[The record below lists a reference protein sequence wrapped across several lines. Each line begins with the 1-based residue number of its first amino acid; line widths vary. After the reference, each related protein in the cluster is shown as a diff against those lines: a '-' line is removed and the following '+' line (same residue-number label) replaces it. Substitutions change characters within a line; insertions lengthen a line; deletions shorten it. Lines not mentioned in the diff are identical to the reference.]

1 MNVSFPL
8 LRLVTL
14 TLTSRRRRRH
24 FLYVRYWCNI
34 YLFNLSE
41 RVFFRFIRQRK
52 EEPRVI
58 DLRFLIVL
66 LHRLFIHLEIRLSS
80 HMSMVNVLRRPLRL
94 LMNSRL
100 LLHRHQSQQM
110 LDTLNEKKTL
120 ERESNDQLESVPLEN
135 TIDWNK
141 KLKFHRM
148 RGEEKIALKLFEI
161 GVRKYQY
168 QPDFITYVSML
179 EICKDI
185 KDLDSGRY
193 VHRLIL
199 KSSVRD
205 NSRVHS
211 LLMVG
216 SSACSH

>member
-1 MNVSFPL
+1 MSRFIFFVLSQLLGCTVVVVISCTLAIGAIFICFNRRRKR
-8 LRLVTL
+8 LRL
-14 TLTSRRRRRH
+14 
-24 FLYVRYWCNI
+24 
-34 YLFNLSE
+34 
-41 RVFFRFIRQRK
+41 
-52 EEPRVI
+52 I

-66 LHRLFIHLEIRLSS
+66 FLRLFIHLEIRLSS
-80 HMSMVNVLRRPLRL
+80 PMSMVNVLRRPLRI
-94 LMNSRL
+94 LMNSSL
-100 LLHRHQSQQM
+100 SIHRYQSQQM
-110 LDTLNEKKTL
+110 LDTLNATKTL
-120 ERESNDQLESVPLEN
+120 ELESNDQLESVPLEN

-148 RGEEKIALKLFEI
+148 RGEEKTALKLFEI

-199 KSSVRD
+199 NSSVRD
-205 NSRVHS
+205 NSRVHT
-211 LLMVG
+211 LLMVR
-216 SSACSH
+216 SPSQCHRA